1 MSVEVPMM
9 TSPASAIKDEIRVLI
24 DVQIETFGQ
33 PAPLTSF
40 ELEECRRRT
49 DRIKLLGQELDRVGR
64 MTVLEERFRR
74 AS

>member
-1 MSVEVPMM
+1 MM
-9 TSPASAIKDEIRVLI
+9 TPPASAIKSEIRELI
-24 DVQIETFGQ
+24 HVQIEIFGR

-49 DRIKLLGQELDRVGR
+49 ERIKLLGQELDRVGR
-64 MTVLEERFRR
+64 MTVLEERLRR